1 MESVKTGKTNK
12 VGKNTEM
19 AHTKT
24 NKETHFKQ
32 VSAITNR
39 IRSIGG
45 IFTKIAKKV
54 RELVKK
60 HPKKSSAALV
70 VLTPVAC
77 KRAKELDD
85 KVQDKSK
92 QAEKENKINWWK
104 YSGLTIATSLLL
116 AACSAGD
123 IDKQIE
129 LEQEKQKTEQ
139 EKKEAENARDRANK
153 SEIELEQERQKTNKS
168 GIELANSQIKAEQE
182 RQKTEQEKQKAN
194 KSEIE
199 LEQQK
204 QKTIN
209 TQRDLI
215 KEQKDFIKETE
226 QNCQEKHGQLFIK
239 RARIKTGITTGIAI
253 EIEAECKTPK
263 PTKTNQTPIQPKH
276 LPNSKHPHSQRG
288 SKAQELIAYLLFE
301 QKDFIIE
308 TEQKCQEKHNQFF
321 IKKAGIKGGAIEVE
335 AECKTPKPTK
345 TNQTPIQP
353 KHLPNSKQP
362 HSQRGSKAQE
372 LIAYLQK
379 ELESLPYSQ
388 KAIAKQVDFYK
399 PSSIAYLEL
408 DPRDFKVTEEWQN
421 ENLKIRS
428 KAQAK
433 MLEMR
438 KPQANLSPS
447 QSFLFVQRIFA
458 DINKEI
464 EAAANTEKKAE
475 KVGYGYSKR
484 V

>member
-1 MESVKTGKTNK
+1 MESVKTGRTNK

-19 AHTKT
+19 ANVKT

-32 VSAITNR
+32 ANAITNM

-45 IFTKIAKKV
+45 FFTKIAKKV
-54 RELVKK
+54 RELFKK
-60 HPKKSSAALV
+60 HPKKSNVALV
-70 VLTPVAC
+70 VLTHVAC

-92 QAEKENKINWWK
+92 QAEKENQINWWK

-116 AACSAGD
+116 AACNVGD

-129 LEQEKQKTEQ
+129 LEQEK
-139 EKKEAENARDRANK
+139 KEVENARDRANK
-153 SEIELEQERQKTNKS
+153 SGIELEQE
-168 GIELANSQIKAEQE
+168 
-182 RQKTEQEKQKAN
+182 
-194 KSEIE
+194 
-199 LEQQK
+199 K
-204 QKTIN
+204 QKT
-209 TQRDLI
+209 I
-215 KEQKDFIKETE
+215 KEQKDFIKYAE
-226 QNCQEKHGQLFIK
+226 QNCQENHSQFFIK
-239 RARIKTGITTGIAI
+239 KLGIKAGIG
-253 EIEAECKTPK
+253 IEAEAKCKTPK
-263 PTKTNQTPIQPKH
+263 P
-276 LPNSKHPHSQRG
+276 
-288 SKAQELIAYLLFE
+288 A
-301 QKDFIIE
+301 
-308 TEQKCQEKHNQFF
+308 
-321 IKKAGIKGGAIEVE
+321 
-335 AECKTPKPTK
+335 K

-362 HSQRGSKAQE
+362 RSQRGSKAQE
-372 LIAYLQK
+372 FIAYLQK

-388 KAIAKQVDFYK
+388 KAIAKQVNFYR

-408 DPRDFKVTEEWQN
+408 DPRDFKVTEEWQK

-438 KPQANLSPS
+438 NPQAHLSAS
-447 QSFLFVQRIFA
+447 QSLLFVQKIFA

-464 EAAANTEKKAE
+464 KVVANTEKKAE
-475 KVGYGYSKR
+475 KAGYGYSKR

>member
-19 AHTKT
+19 ANTKT

-32 VSAITNR
+32 VSVITNTL
-39 IRSIGG
+39 RSIGG

-60 HPKKSSAALV
+60 HPKKSNAALV
-70 VLTPVAC
+70 VLTHVAC

-92 QAEKENKINWWK
+92 QAEKENQINWWK

-129 LEQEKQKTEQ
+129 LEQEK
-139 EKKEAENARDRANK
+139 KEAENARDRANK
-153 SEIELEQERQKTNKS
+153 SGIELEQE
-168 GIELANSQIKAEQE
+168 
-182 RQKTEQEKQKAN
+182 
-194 KSEIE
+194 
-199 LEQQK
+199 K
-204 QKTIN
+204 QKT
-209 TQRDLI
+209 I
-215 KEQKDFIKETE
+215 KEQKDLVKYAE
-226 QNCQEKHGQLFIK
+226 QNCQE
-239 RARIKTGITTGIAI
+239 
-253 EIEAECKTPK
+253 
-263 PTKTNQTPIQPKH
+263 N
-276 LPNSKHPHSQRG
+276 
-288 SKAQELIAYLLFE
+288 
-301 QKDFIIE
+301 
-308 TEQKCQEKHNQFF
+308 HNQFF
-321 IKKAGIKGGAIEVE
+321 IKKVGIKGGIAIEVE
-335 AECKTPKPTK
+335 AECKTPKPAK

-362 HSQRGSKAQE
+362 RSQRGSKAQE

-408 DPRDFKVTEEWQN
+408 DSRDFNVTEEWQK

-438 KPQANLSPS
+438 HLKPDPQAHLSTS
-447 QSFLFVQRIFA
+447 QSLLFLQKIFA

-464 EAAANTEKKAE
+464 KVVANTEKKAE
-475 KVGYGYSKR
+475 KVSYGYSKR
-484 V
+484 M

>member
-1 MESVKTGKTNK
+1 MKLVKTAKEKK
-12 VGKNTEM
+12 VFKNTEM

-24 NKETHFKQ
+24 NKKTHFKQ
-32 VSAITNR
+32 VGAITNK

-60 HPKKSSAALV
+60 HPKKSKVALV
-70 VLTPVAC
+70 VLTHVAC

-129 LEQEKQKTEQ
+129 LEQEKKEVESTRDRANKSGIELEQ

-153 SEIELEQERQKTNKS
+153 SGIELEQEKQKTSN
-168 GIELANSQIKAEQE
+168 IETSNQIKVEQE
-182 RQKTEQEKQKAN
+182 GQKTEQEKQKTID
-194 KSEIE
+194 IE
-199 LEQQK
+199 
-204 QKTIN
+204 
-209 TQRDLI
+209 
-215 KEQKDFIKETE
+215 KDFIKDLK
-226 QNCQEKHGQLFIK
+226 QNCKENLGQFFIEKGGIK
-239 RARIKTGITTGIAI
+239 AGIGI
-253 EIEAECKTPK
+253 EIETECKTPK
-263 PTKTNQTPIQPKH
+263 PTKTNQTPK
-276 LPNSKHPHSQRG
+276 
-288 SKAQELIAYLLFE
+288 E
-301 QKDFIIE
+301 
-308 TEQKCQEKHNQFF
+308 
-321 IKKAGIKGGAIEVE
+321 
-335 AECKTPKPTK
+335 
-345 TNQTPIQP
+345 P

-372 LIAYLQK
+372 FIAYLQK

-438 KPQANLSPS
+438 NPQANLSPF
-447 QSFLFVQRIFA
+447 QSFSILQNIVA

>member
-1 MESVKTGKTNK
+1 MKSVKTGKTNK

-19 AHTKT
+19 ANTKT

-32 VSAITNR
+32 VSAITNT

-45 IFTKIAKKV
+45 IFTKIMKRV

-60 HPKKSSAALV
+60 HPKKSKAALV
-70 VLTPVAC
+70 VLTHVAC
-77 KRAKELDD
+77 KKAKELDD

-92 QAEKENKINWWK
+92 QAEKENQINWWK

-116 AACSAGD
+116 AACSVGD
-123 IDKQIE
+123 TDKQIE
-129 LEQEKQKTEQ
+129 LEQEKQEANKSGIELEQQRQKTEQ
-139 EKKEAENARDRANK
+139 ERQKTNK

-194 KSEIE
+194 KSAIE

-239 RARIKTGITTGIAI
+239 KARIKTGITTGIAI

-276 LPNSKHPHSQRG
+276 LPNSK
-288 SKAQELIAYLLFE
+288 
-301 QKDFIIE
+301 
-308 TEQKCQEKHNQFF
+308 
-321 IKKAGIKGGAIEVE
+321 
-335 AECKTPKPTK
+335 
-345 TNQTPIQP
+345 QP
-353 KHLPNSKQP
+353 R
-362 HSQRGSKAQE
+362 SQRGSKAQE

-399 PSSIAYLEL
+399 PSSVAYLEL
-408 DPRDFKVTEEWQN
+408 DPRDFNVTEEWQK

-433 MLEMR
+433 MLEM
-438 KPQANLSPS
+438 
-447 QSFLFVQRIFA
+447 
-458 DINKEI
+458 
-464 EAAANTEKKAE
+464 
-475 KVGYGYSKR
+475 
-484 V
+484 

>member
-1 MESVKTGKTNK
+1 MKSVKTGKTNK
-12 VGKNTEM
+12 VSKNTEM
-19 AHTKT
+19 ANTKT

-32 VSAITNR
+32 VSAITNTL
-39 IRSIGG
+39 RSIGG

-60 HPKKSSAALV
+60 HPKKSNAALV
-70 VLTPVAC
+70 VLTHVAC
-77 KRAKELDD
+77 KKAKELDD

-92 QAEKENKINWWK
+92 QAEKEDKINWWK

-153 SEIELEQERQKTNKS
+153 SGIELEQERQKTNKS

-182 RQKTEQEKQKAN
+182 RQKTEQEKQKTN

-209 TQRDLI
+209 TQRGLI

-276 LPNSKHPHSQRG
+276 LPNSK
-288 SKAQELIAYLLFE
+288 
-301 QKDFIIE
+301 
-308 TEQKCQEKHNQFF
+308 
-321 IKKAGIKGGAIEVE
+321 
-335 AECKTPKPTK
+335 
-345 TNQTPIQP
+345 
-353 KHLPNSKQP
+353 QP

-372 LIAYLQK
+372 FIAYLQK

-408 DPRDFKVTEEWQN
+408 DPRDFKATEEWRN

-438 KPQANLSPS
+438 NVKPYPQAHLSTS
-447 QSFLFVQRIFA
+447 QSFSILQNIVA
-458 DINKEI
+458 DISKEI
-464 EAAANTEKKAE
+464 EAVANTEKKAE
-475 KVGYGYSKR
+475 KAGHGYSKR

>member
-1 MESVKTGKTNK
+1 MESVKIGKTNK
-12 VGKNTEM
+12 VSKNTEM

-60 HPKKSSAALV
+60 HPKKSNVALV
-70 VLTPVAC
+70 VLTHIAC
-77 KRAKELDD
+77 KKAKELDD

-92 QAEKENKINWWK
+92 QAEKENQINWWK

-116 AACSAGD
+116 AACSVGD
-123 IDKQIE
+123 VSEQIE
-129 LEQEKQKTEQ
+129 LEQEKQKTS
-139 EKKEAENARDRANK
+139 N
-153 SEIELEQERQKTNKS
+153 IETN
-168 GIELANSQIKAEQE
+168 NQIKV
-182 RQKTEQEKQKAN
+182 EQEKQKTSN
-194 KSEIE
+194 IE
-199 LEQQK
+199 TNNQIKVEQEQQK
-204 QKTIN
+204 TSNIQK
-209 TQRDLI
+209 DLVKEQKDLVKEQKDLVKEQKDLV
-215 KEQKDFIKETE
+215 KEQKDFIKYVE
-226 QNCQEKHGQLFIK
+226 QNCKENHGQFLIEK
-239 RARIKTGITTGIAI
+239 GGTKVGIGGIT
-253 EIEAECKTPK
+253 IEAEAKCKTPK
-263 PTKTNQTPIQPKH
+263 PAKTNQTPIQPKH
-276 LPNSKHPHSQRG
+276 
-288 SKAQELIAYLLFE
+288 F
-301 QKDFIIE
+301 
-308 TEQKCQEKHNQFF
+308 
-321 IKKAGIKGGAIEVE
+321 
-335 AECKTPKPTK
+335 
-345 TNQTPIQP
+345 
-353 KHLPNSKQP
+353 PNSKQP

-372 LIAYLQK
+372 FIAYLQK

-438 KPQANLSPS
+438 KPQAHLSPS
-447 QSFLFVQRIFA
+447 QSLLFVQKIFA

-464 EAAANTEKKAE
+464 KVVANTEKKAE

-484 V
+484 VQRLKTLSF

>member
-1 MESVKTGKTNK
+1 MKSVKTGKTNK

-19 AHTKT
+19 ANTKT
-24 NKETHFKQ
+24 NKETHLQ

-39 IRSIGG
+39 LKSIGG
-45 IFTKIAKKV
+45 FFTKIVKKV
-54 RELVKK
+54 RELIKK
-60 HPKKSSAALV
+60 HPEKSSAALV
-70 VLTPVAC
+70 VLTHVAC
-77 KRAKELDD
+77 KKAKELDD

-116 AACSAGD
+116 AACSVGD
-123 IDKQIE
+123 VSEQIE

-139 EKKEAENARDRANK
+139 EE
-153 SEIELEQERQKTNKS
+153 
-168 GIELANSQIKAEQE
+168 
-182 RQKTEQEKQKAN
+182 QKTEQEKQKTSN
-194 KSEIE
+194 I
-199 LEQQK
+199 QK
-204 QKTIN
+204 
-209 TQRDLI
+209 DLV
-215 KEQKDFIKETE
+215 KEQKDLVKEQKDLVKEQKDLVKEQKDLVKEQKDLVKEQKDLVKKAE
-226 QNCQEKHGQLFIK
+226 QNCQE
-239 RARIKTGITTGIAI
+239 
-253 EIEAECKTPK
+253 
-263 PTKTNQTPIQPKH
+263 N
-276 LPNSKHPHSQRG
+276 HS
-288 SKAQELIAYLLFE
+288 
-301 QKDFIIE
+301 
-308 TEQKCQEKHNQFF
+308 QFF
-321 IKKAGIKGGAIEVE
+321 IKKLGIKGGIMIEVE

-362 HSQRGSKAQE
+362 HSQRGSKTQE

-438 KPQANLSPS
+438 NPQAHLSTS
-447 QSFLFVQRIFA
+447 QSLLFVQKIFA
-458 DINKEI
+458 DVNKEI
-464 EAAANTEKKAE
+464 KAAANTEKKAE
-475 KVGYGYSKR
+475 KAGYGYSKR

>member
-12 VGKNTEM
+12 VGKNTET
-19 AHTKT
+19 ANTKA

-32 VSAITNR
+32 VSAITNT
-39 IRSIGG
+39 IRSISGF
-45 IFTKIAKKV
+45 FTKIMKRV

-70 VLTPVAC
+70 VLTHVAC
-77 KRAKELDD
+77 KKAKELDD

-92 QAEKENKINWWK
+92 QAEKENQINWWK
-104 YSGLTIATSLLL
+104 YSGLTITASLLL
-116 AACSAGD
+116 VACSVGD
-123 IDKQIE
+123 TDKQIE

-139 EKKEAENARDRANK
+139 EQQKTEQERQKANK
-153 SEIELEQERQKTNKS
+153 SGIELEQERQKTNKS

-194 KSEIE
+194 KSAIE

-215 KEQKDFIKETE
+215 KEQKDFIKYAE
-226 QNCQEKHGQLFIK
+226 QNCQGNHG
-239 RARIKTGITTGIAI
+239 
-253 EIEAECKTPK
+253 
-263 PTKTNQTPIQPKH
+263 
-276 LPNSKHPHSQRG
+276 
-288 SKAQELIAYLLFE
+288 
-301 QKDFIIE
+301 
-308 TEQKCQEKHNQFF
+308 QFF
-321 IKKAGIKGGAIEVE
+321 IKKGGIKAGIGIEVE

-362 HSQRGSKAQE
+362 RSQRGSKAQE

-388 KAIAKQVDFYK
+388 KAIANQVDFYK
-399 PSSIAYLEL
+399 PSSIACLEL
-408 DPRDFKVTEEWQN
+408 DPRDFKATEEWQK

-438 KPQANLSPS
+438 VKPDSQAHLSTS
-447 QSFLFVQRIFA
+447 QSLLFIQKIFA
-458 DINKEI
+458 DVSKEI
-464 EAAANTEKKAE
+464 EAAVNTEKKVE
-475 KVGYGYSKR
+475 KAGYGYSKR
-484 V
+484 M

>member
-1 MESVKTGKTNK
+1 MTN
-12 VGKNTEM
+12 TL
-19 AHTKT
+19 
-24 NKETHFKQ
+24 
-32 VSAITNR
+32 
-39 IRSIGG
+39 RSIGG

-60 HPKKSSAALV
+60 HPKKSKVALV
-70 VLTPVAC
+70 VLTHVAC
-77 KRAKELDD
+77 KEAKELDD

-92 QAEKENKINWWK
+92 QAEKENQINWWK
-104 YSGLTIATSLLL
+104 YSGLTIAASLLL
-116 AACSAGD
+116 AACNAGD
-123 IDKQIE
+123 TDKQIE
-129 LEQEKQKTEQ
+129 LEQEKQE
-139 EKKEAENARDRANK
+139 ANK
-153 SEIELEQERQKTNKS
+153 SEIELEQQRQKTNKS

-194 KSEIE
+194 KSKIE

-209 TQRDLI
+209 TQRDLV
-215 KEQKDFIKETE
+215 KEQKDFIKYAE
-226 QNCQEKHGQLFIK
+226 QN
-239 RARIKTGITTGIAI
+239 
-253 EIEAECKTPK
+253 
-263 PTKTNQTPIQPKH
+263 
-276 LPNSKHPHSQRG
+276 
-288 SKAQELIAYLLFE
+288 
-301 QKDFIIE
+301 
-308 TEQKCQEKHNQFF
+308 CQEKHNQFF
-321 IKKAGIKGGAIEVE
+321 IKKAGIKGGITTGIGIEVE

-345 TNQTPIQP
+345 TNQTPIQS

-362 HSQRGSKAQE
+362 RSQRGSKAQE

-388 KAIAKQVDFYK
+388 KAIARQVDFYK

-408 DPRDFKVTEEWQN
+408 DPRDFNATEEWQK

-438 KPQANLSPS
+438 DLKPDPQAHLSTS
-447 QSFLFVQRIFA
+447 QSLLLVQKIFA

-464 EAAANTEKKAE
+464 KAVANTEKKVE
-475 KVGYGYSKR
+475 KAGYGYSKR

>member
-1 MESVKTGKTNK
+1 MESVKTGRTNK

-19 AHTKT
+19 ANTKA

-32 VSAITNR
+32 VSAITNTL
-39 IRSIGG
+39 RSIGG

-54 RELVKK
+54 RELFKK
-60 HPKKSSAALV
+60 HPKKSNAALV
-70 VLTPVAC
+70 VLTHVAC
-77 KRAKELDD
+77 KKAKELDD

-92 QAEKENKINWWK
+92 QAEKENQINWWK

-129 LEQEKQKTEQ
+129 LEQEK
-139 EKKEAENARDRANK
+139 KEVENARDRANK
-153 SEIELEQERQKTNKS
+153 SGIELEQQRQKTEQERQKTNKS
-168 GIELANSQIKAEQE
+168 GIELEQQRQKAEQE
-182 RQKTEQEKQKAN
+182 
-194 KSEIE
+194 
-199 LEQQK
+199 K

-239 RARIKTGITTGIAI
+239 KTRIKTGITTGIAI

-276 LPNSKHPHSQRG
+276 LPNSK
-288 SKAQELIAYLLFE
+288 
-301 QKDFIIE
+301 
-308 TEQKCQEKHNQFF
+308 
-321 IKKAGIKGGAIEVE
+321 
-335 AECKTPKPTK
+335 
-345 TNQTPIQP
+345 
-353 KHLPNSKQP
+353 QP

-372 LIAYLQK
+372 FIAYLQK

-388 KAIAKQVDFYK
+388 KAIAKQVDFYR

-438 KPQANLSPS
+438 NPQAHLSTS
-447 QSFLFVQRIFA
+447 QSLLFVQKIFA

-464 EAAANTEKKAE
+464 KVVANTEKKAE

>member
-12 VGKNTEM
+12 VGKNAETTN
-19 AHTKT
+19 TKA

-32 VSAITNR
+32 ANAITNM

-60 HPKKSSAALV
+60 HPEKSSAALV
-70 VLTPVAC
+70 VLTHVAC
-77 KRAKELDD
+77 RKAKELDD

-92 QAEKENKINWWK
+92 QAEKENQINWWK

-116 AACSAGD
+116 AACNVGD

-129 LEQEKQKTEQ
+129 LEQEK
-139 EKKEAENARDRANK
+139 KEVENARDRANK
-153 SEIELEQERQKTNKS
+153 SGIELEQERQKTNKS

-226 QNCQEKHGQLFIK
+226 QNCQENHGQLFIK
-239 RARIKTGITTGIAI
+239 KTRIKTGITTGI
-253 EIEAECKTPK
+253 
-263 PTKTNQTPIQPKH
+263 
-276 LPNSKHPHSQRG
+276 G
-288 SKAQELIAYLLFE
+288 
-301 QKDFIIE
+301 
-308 TEQKCQEKHNQFF
+308 
-321 IKKAGIKGGAIEVE
+321 IEVE
-335 AECKTPKPTK
+335 AECKTPKPAK

-388 KAIAKQVDFYK
+388 KAIAKQVDFYR

-438 KPQANLSPS
+438 NPQAHLPTS
-447 QSFLFVQRIFA
+447 QSLLFVQKIFA

-475 KVGYGYSKR
+475 KAGYGYSKGM
-484 V
+484 

>member
-12 VGKNTEM
+12 VGKNTEI
-19 AHTKT
+19 ADTKA
-24 NKETHFKQ
+24 NKEAHFKQ
-32 VSAITNR
+32 ASAITNI
-39 IRSIGG
+39 IRSVGG
-45 IFTKIAKKV
+45 FFTKIMKRV

-60 HPKKSSAALV
+60 HPEKSSAALV
-70 VLTPVAC
+70 VLTHVAC
-77 KRAKELDD
+77 KKAKELDD
-85 KVQDKSK
+85 KIQDKSK
-92 QAEKENKINWWK
+92 QAEKENQINWWK

-116 AACSAGD
+116 AACSTGD

-129 LEQEKQKTEQ
+129 LEQEKKEANKSGIELEQERQKTEQ
-139 EKKEAENARDRANK
+139 ERQKT
-153 SEIELEQERQKTNKS
+153 EQERQKTNKS

-194 KSEIE
+194 KSAIE

-239 RARIKTGITTGIAI
+239 KTRIKTGI
-253 EIEAECKTPK
+253 
-263 PTKTNQTPIQPKH
+263 
-276 LPNSKHPHSQRG
+276 
-288 SKAQELIAYLLFE
+288 
-301 QKDFIIE
+301 
-308 TEQKCQEKHNQFF
+308 
-321 IKKAGIKGGAIEVE
+321 AGIAIEVE
-335 AECKTPKPTK
+335 AECKTPKPAK

-379 ELESLPYSQ
+379 ELEFLPYSQ

-408 DPRDFKVTEEWQN
+408 DPRDFNVTEEWQK

-438 KPQANLSPS
+438 NPQAHLSAS
-447 QSFLFVQRIFA
+447 QSLLFVQKIFA
-458 DINKEI
+458 DVNKEI
-464 EAAANTEKKAE
+464 KVVANTEKKAE

-484 V
+484 M

>member
-1 MESVKTGKTNK
+1 MKSVKTGKTNK

-19 AHTKT
+19 ANTKT

-39 IRSIGG
+39 LKSIGG

-54 RELVKK
+54 RELIKK
-60 HPKKSSAALV
+60 HPKKSRVALV
-70 VLTPVAC
+70 VLTHVVC

-92 QAEKENKINWWK
+92 QAEKENQINWWK

-116 AACSAGD
+116 AACSVGD

-129 LEQEKQKTEQ
+129 LEQ

-153 SEIELEQERQKTNKS
+153 SGIELEQE
-168 GIELANSQIKAEQE
+168 
-182 RQKTEQEKQKAN
+182 
-194 KSEIE
+194 
-199 LEQQK
+199 K
-204 QKTIN
+204 QKTIK
-209 TQRDLI
+209 T
-215 KEQKDFIKETE
+215 QKDFIKYVE
-226 QNCQEKHGQLFIK
+226 QNCKENHGQFFIEK
-239 RARIKTGITTGIAI
+239 GGTKAGIGGIT
-253 EIEAECKTPK
+253 IEAEAKCKTPK
-263 PTKTNQTPIQPKH
+263 P
-276 LPNSKHPHSQRG
+276 
-288 SKAQELIAYLLFE
+288 A
-301 QKDFIIE
+301 
-308 TEQKCQEKHNQFF
+308 
-321 IKKAGIKGGAIEVE
+321 
-335 AECKTPKPTK
+335 K

-362 HSQRGSKAQE
+362 RSQRGSKAQE
-372 LIAYLQK
+372 FIAYLQK

-438 KPQANLSPS
+438 KP
-447 QSFLFVQRIFA
+447 
-458 DINKEI
+458 
-464 EAAANTEKKAE
+464 
-475 KVGYGYSKR
+475 
-484 V
+484 

>member
-1 MESVKTGKTNK
+1 MKLVKTAKEKK
-12 VGKNTEM
+12 VFKNTEM

-45 IFTKIAKKV
+45 IFTKIVKKV
-54 RELVKK
+54 RELFKK
-60 HPKKSSAALV
+60 HPKKSNVALV
-70 VLTPVAC
+70 VLTHVAC

-92 QAEKENKINWWK
+92 QAEKENQINWWK

-116 AACSAGD
+116 AACNAGD

-129 LEQEKQKTEQ
+129 LEQEK
-139 EKKEAENARDRANK
+139 KEVENARDRANK
-153 SEIELEQERQKTNKS
+153 SGIELEQQRQKTEQERQKTNKS
-168 GIELANSQIKAEQE
+168 GIELANNQIKL
-182 RQKTEQEKQKAN
+182 EQEKQKTN
-194 KSEIE
+194 KSGIE
-199 LEQQK
+199 LEQQRQKAEQEK

-239 RARIKTGITTGIAI
+239 RTRIKTGITTGIAI

-276 LPNSKHPHSQRG
+276 LPNSK
-288 SKAQELIAYLLFE
+288 
-301 QKDFIIE
+301 
-308 TEQKCQEKHNQFF
+308 
-321 IKKAGIKGGAIEVE
+321 
-335 AECKTPKPTK
+335 
-345 TNQTPIQP
+345 
-353 KHLPNSKQP
+353 QP

-372 LIAYLQK
+372 FIAYLQK

-388 KAIAKQVDFYK
+388 KTIAKQVDFYK

-408 DPRDFKVTEEWQN
+408 DPRDFKVTEEWHN

-438 KPQANLSPS
+438 KPQANLSPF
-447 QSFLFVQRIFA
+447 QSFSILQNIVA

-464 EAAANTEKKAE
+464 EASANTEKKAE

-484 V
+484 M

>member
-1 MESVKTGKTNK
+1 MKSVKTGKTNK

-19 AHTKT
+19 ANTKT
-24 NKETHFKQ
+24 NKKTHFKQ
-32 VSAITNR
+32 VSAITNM

-45 IFTKIAKKV
+45 FFTKIAKKV
-54 RELVKK
+54 RELIKK
-60 HPKKSSAALV
+60 HPEKSNAALV
-70 VLTPVAC
+70 VLTHVAC
-77 KRAKELDD
+77 KKAKELDD

-92 QAEKENKINWWK
+92 QAEKENQINWWK

-116 AACSAGD
+116 VACSAGD

-129 LEQEKQKTEQ
+129 LEQEK
-139 EKKEAENARDRANK
+139 KEAENARDRANK
-153 SEIELEQERQKTNKS
+153 SGIELEQE
-168 GIELANSQIKAEQE
+168 
-182 RQKTEQEKQKAN
+182 
-194 KSEIE
+194 
-199 LEQQK
+199 K
-204 QKTIN
+204 QKTLN
-209 TQRDLI
+209 T
-215 KEQKDFIKETE
+215 QKDFIKDIK
-226 QNCQEKHGQLFIK
+226 QNCKEEHGQFFIRK
-239 RARIKTGITTGIAI
+239 GGIKAGMI

-263 PTKTNQTPIQPKH
+263 P
-276 LPNSKHPHSQRG
+276 
-288 SKAQELIAYLLFE
+288 A
-301 QKDFIIE
+301 
-308 TEQKCQEKHNQFF
+308 
-321 IKKAGIKGGAIEVE
+321 
-335 AECKTPKPTK
+335 K

-372 LIAYLQK
+372 FIAYLQK

-388 KAIAKQVDFYK
+388 KAIAKQVNFYK

-408 DPRDFKVTEEWQN
+408 DPRDFKVTKEWQN

-438 KPQANLSPS
+438 KPQANLSAS
-447 QSFLFVQRIFA
+447 QSLLFVQKIFA

-464 EAAANTEKKAE
+464 AATANTEKKAE

-484 V
+484 M

>member
-1 MESVKTGKTNK
+1 MPVIRVLVMLATMMMKLVKTAKEKK
-12 VGKNTEM
+12 VFKNTEM

-45 IFTKIAKKV
+45 IFTKIVKKV
-54 RELVKK
+54 RELFKK
-60 HPKKSSAALV
+60 HPKKSNVALV
-70 VLTPVAC
+70 VLTHVAC

-92 QAEKENKINWWK
+92 QAEKENQINWWK

-116 AACSAGD
+116 AACNAGD

-129 LEQEKQKTEQ
+129 LEQEK
-139 EKKEAENARDRANK
+139 KEVENARDRANK
-153 SEIELEQERQKTNKS
+153 SGIELEQQRQKAEQEKQKTNKS
-168 GIELANSQIKAEQE
+168 GIELANNQIKL
-182 RQKTEQEKQKAN
+182 EQEKQKTN
-194 KSEIE
+194 KSGIE
-199 LEQQK
+199 LEQQRQKAEQEK

-239 RARIKTGITTGIAI
+239 RTRIKTGITTGIAI

-276 LPNSKHPHSQRG
+276 LPNSK
-288 SKAQELIAYLLFE
+288 
-301 QKDFIIE
+301 
-308 TEQKCQEKHNQFF
+308 
-321 IKKAGIKGGAIEVE
+321 
-335 AECKTPKPTK
+335 
-345 TNQTPIQP
+345 
-353 KHLPNSKQP
+353 QP

-372 LIAYLQK
+372 FIAYLQK

-388 KAIAKQVDFYK
+388 KTIAKQVNFYR

-438 KPQANLSPS
+438 NPQANLSTS
-447 QSFLFVQRIFA
+447 QSLLFVQNIVA
-458 DINKEI
+458 DINKGI
-464 EAAANTEKKAE
+464 EASANTEKKAE

-484 V
+484 M

>member
-1 MESVKTGKTNK
+1 MESGKTNK

-19 AHTKT
+19 ANAKT

-32 VSAITNR
+32 VSAITNTL
-39 IRSIGG
+39 RSIGG

-54 RELVKK
+54 RELIKK

-70 VLTPVAC
+70 VLTHVAC

-92 QAEKENKINWWK
+92 QAEKENQINWWK

-116 AACSAGD
+116 AACNAGD

-129 LEQEKQKTEQ
+129 LEQEK
-139 EKKEAENARDRANK
+139 KEVENARDRANK
-153 SEIELEQERQKTNKS
+153 SGIELEQQRQKTEQERQKTNKS
-168 GIELANSQIKAEQE
+168 GIELEQQRQKTEQE
-182 RQKTEQEKQKAN
+182 RQKTN
-194 KSEIE
+194 KSGIE
-199 LEQQK
+199 LEQQRQKAEQEK

-239 RARIKTGITTGIAI
+239 KARIKTGITTGIAI

-263 PTKTNQTPIQPKH
+263 P
-276 LPNSKHPHSQRG
+276 
-288 SKAQELIAYLLFE
+288 A
-301 QKDFIIE
+301 
-308 TEQKCQEKHNQFF
+308 
-321 IKKAGIKGGAIEVE
+321 
-335 AECKTPKPTK
+335 K

-372 LIAYLQK
+372 FIAYLQK

-388 KAIAKQVDFYK
+388 KAIAKQVNFYK

-421 ENLKIRS
+421 KNLKIRS

-438 KPQANLSPS
+438 KPQANLSTS
-447 QSFLFVQRIFA
+447 QSLLFVQKIFA

-464 EAAANTEKKAE
+464 KVVANTEKKAE
-475 KVGYGYSKR
+475 KAGYGYSKR
-484 V
+484 M